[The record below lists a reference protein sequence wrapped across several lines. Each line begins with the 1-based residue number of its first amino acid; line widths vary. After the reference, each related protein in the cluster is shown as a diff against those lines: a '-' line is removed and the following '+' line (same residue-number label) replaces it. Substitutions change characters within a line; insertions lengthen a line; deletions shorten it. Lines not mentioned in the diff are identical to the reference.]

1 MSTATPEVAESPAG
15 LTHSQIKTILIG
27 LMAGMLLA
35 ALDQTIVSTSI
46 RTIADD
52 LQGLSAQAWVT
63 TAYLITSTVTTPL
76 YGKLSDIYGRRPMFL
91 IAISIFIVGSIMCTF
106 ATSMYQLAAFR
117 AVQGIG
123 AGGLFSMALAIL
135 ADIAPPRERARYQ
148 GYFLAVFGTSSVV
161 GPLVGGFFAGA
172 DTLFGITGWR
182 WVFLI
187 NVPIG
192 LIALAVVA
200 KVLHLPHIRTDHR
213 IDWWGAGALVL
224 GIVPLLVVAE
234 QGRIWGWGSPAVL
247 SLIALGIIGV
257 VSFILIERRM
267 KDEALIPM
275 RLFNSRVFSIGLSVN
290 VLIGLGMFGALSTLP
305 LYLQLVKGATPT
317 ESGLLLIPMMVG
329 IMGGSVLSGQLT
341 SKTGRYKIFPV
352 IGTAI
357 LAVTFFLML
366 TVTVDTSYL
375 VLDIYFFAI
384 GLGLGLCMQTLLI
397 AVQNTVPARDM
408 GVATSSATFFRQLG
422 GTLGVAVFLSLLFNS
437 LPDKVQGALQSASGT
452 ASFNSAVAAAAQDPN
467 SASHTVAQSLVAAS
481 QGNAAAASGIGDALS
496 TDSSF
501 LNTLDPVIARPF
513 QVGYVDSTHLVYIIG
528 GIIMVLAFVLV
539 IAMKEL
545 PLRTRSALDERL
557 QEQADNEAAA
567 LAAAQGEAID
577 GSPELAGAALA
588 NGSAA
593 SGSDRGGSDGPAG
606 AASNGAAS
614 NGAASNGAGSNG
626 VAANGAAS
634 NGAASNGVA
643 SNGASN
649 GAVQNGGSGAHA
661 LLEAGTHALTGDG
674 DDPAARGIVLNG
686 VEQASPTRKRGR
698 HRAEV

>member
-15 LTHSQIKTILIG
+15 LTHQQIRTILIG

-46 RTIADD
+46 RVIADD
-52 LQGLSAQAWVT
+52 LQGLSAMAWVT

-76 YGKLSDIYGRRPMFL
+76 YGKLSDIYGRRPMF
-91 IAISIFIVGSIMCTF
+91 ITAISIFIAGSLLCTF
-106 ATSMYQLAAFR
+106 ATSMYELAAFR

-135 ADIAPPRERARYQ
+135 ADIVPPRERAKYQ
-148 GYFLAVFGTSSVV
+148 GYFLAVFGMSSVI

-172 DTLFGITGWR
+172 DTIFGITGWR

-192 LIALAVVA
+192 AIALVIVA
-200 KVLHLPHIRTDHR
+200 ITLHIPHIRTDHR
-213 IDWWGAGALVL
+213 IDWWGAAALIL
-224 GIVPLLVVAE
+224 GIVPLLIVAE
-234 QGRIWGWGSPAVL
+234 QGRIWGWGSAAVL
-247 SLIALGIIGV
+247 GLIALGIIGV
-257 VSFILIERRM
+257 IAFIMIEFRM

-275 RLFNSRVFSIGLSVN
+275 RLFHSRVFSIGLSVN

-317 ESGLLLIPMMVG
+317 ESGLLLIPMMIG

-341 SKTGRYKIFPV
+341 ARTGRYKIFPV
-352 IGTAI
+352 IGTAL
-357 LAVTFFLML
+357 LAIAFFAML
-366 TVTVDTSYL
+366 TVTVDSPYWL
-375 VLDIYFFAI
+375 LDLFFLAI

-397 AVQNTVPARDM
+397 AVQNTVPAKDM

-437 LPDKVQGALQSASGT
+437 LPDKVQGALQSAGRT
-452 ASFNSAVAAAAQDPN
+452 PEFQSAVAAAAADPN
-467 SASHTVAQSLVAAS
+467 SPSHATAQGLVAAS
-481 QGNAAAASGIGDALS
+481 QGNATAASGIGDSLS

-501 LNTLDPVIARPF
+501 LNTLDPAIARPF
-513 QVGYVDSTHLVYIIG
+513 QIGYVDSTHLVYIIG
-528 GIIMVLAFVLV
+528 GIIMALAFVLV
-539 IAMKEL
+539 LAMKEL

-557 QEQADNEAAA
+557 QEQAESDAA
-567 LAAAQGEAID
+567 LAAAQGEAVD

-593 SGSDRGGSDGPAG
+593 S
-606 AASNGAAS
+606 NGAVP
-614 NGAASNGAGSNG
+614 NGAVPNGA
-626 VAANGAAS
+626 V
-634 NGAASNGVA
+634 
-643 SNGASN
+643 SN
-649 GAVQNGGSGAHA
+649 GAVSNGSAADASAANGSAPTATNGGAHA
-661 LLEAGTHALTGDG
+661 LSDHEGAHALDGNGDTAG
-674 DDPAARGIVLNG
+674 RGIVMEK
-686 VEQASPTRKRGR
+686 VRQAAVVRKGGR
-698 HRAEV
+698 HRAEA

>member
-15 LTHSQIKTILIG
+15 LTHKQIKTILIG

-91 IAISIFIVGSIMCTF
+91 TAISIFIVGSIMCTF
-106 ATSMYQLAAFR
+106 ATSMYELAAFR

-135 ADIAPPRERARYQ
+135 ADIVPPRERAKYQ

-161 GPLVGGFFAGA
+161 GPLVGGFFAG
-172 DTLFGITGWR
+172 TSTILGITGWR

-187 NVPIG
+187 NVPVG
-192 LIALAVVA
+192 LIALVIVA
-200 KVLHLPHIRTDHR
+200 MTLHLPHIRTDHR
-213 IDWWGAGALVL
+213 IDWWGAAALIL
-224 GIVPLLVVAE
+224 GIVPLLIVAE

-247 SLIALGIIGV
+247 SLIALGIVGV
-257 VSFILIERRM
+257 VSFILIERAM

-275 RLFNSRVFSIGLSVN
+275 RLFNSRVFSLGLSAN

-329 IMGGSVLSGQLT
+329 IMGGSILSGQLT
-341 SKTGRYKIFPV
+341 AKTGRYKIFPT

-375 VLDIYFFAI
+375 VLDVYFLAI

-437 LPDKVQGALQSASGT
+437 LPDKVQGALQSAAGT
-452 ASFNSAVAAAAQDPN
+452 DTFNKAVAAAAQDPN
-467 SASHTVAQSLVAAS
+467 SPSHGVAQSLVAAS
-481 QGNAAAASGIGDALS
+481 QGNTAAASGIGDALS

-501 LNTLDPVIARPF
+501 LNTLDPNIARPF

-528 GIIMVLAFVLV
+528 GIIMALAFVLV

-545 PLRTRSALDERL
+545 PLRTMSALDERL
-557 QEQADNEAAA
+557 QEQARTDAA

-588 NGSAA
+588 TGSAA
-593 SGSDRGGSDGPAG
+593 GNGI
-606 AASNGAAS
+606 AASNGFAS
-614 NGAASNGAGSNG
+614 NGSASNGS
-626 VAANGAAS
+626 AS
-634 NGAASNGVA
+634 NGSASNGSANGHSPADDELVA
-643 SNGASN
+643 VGTHASI
-649 GAVQNGGSGAHA
+649 AGGVDGSAAATSHVSAHALSDDEGAHA
-661 LLEAGTHALTGDG
+661 LNGADDG
-674 DDPAARGIVLNG
+674 VTRSVVMSKPEQSNGARKG
-686 VEQASPTRKRGR
+686 GR
-698 HRAEV
+698 HRADA

>member
-15 LTHSQIKTILIG
+15 LTHKQIKTILIG

-91 IAISIFIVGSIMCTF
+91 TAISIFIVGSIMCTF
-106 ATSMYQLAAFR
+106 ATSMYELAAFR

-224 GIVPLLVVAE
+224 GIVPLLIVAE

-247 SLIALGIIGV
+247 SLIALGVVGV
-257 VSFILIERRM
+257 VAFILIERAM

-275 RLFNSRVFSIGLSVN
+275 RLFNSKVFSIGLSVN

-375 VLDIYFFAI
+375 VLDVYFLGI

-437 LPDKVQGALQSASGT
+437 LPDKVQGALRDAAGT
-452 ASFNSAVAAAAQDPN
+452 EVFNTAVSTAAQDPN
-467 SASHTVAQSLVAAS
+467 SPSHAVAQSLVAAS
-481 QGNAAAASGIGDALS
+481 RGNAAAASGIGDALS

-501 LNTLDPVIARPF
+501 LNTLDPNIARPF

-528 GIIMVLAFVLV
+528 GIIMALAFVLV

-545 PLRTRSALDERL
+545 PLRTMSALDERL
-557 QEQADNEAAA
+557 QEQARGEAA
-567 LAAAQGEAID
+567 LAAGNGEAVD
-577 GSPELAGAALA
+577 GSPALTGAALTGGDA
-588 NGSAA
+588 EPTTVGADAGHHHDGSARD
-593 SGSDRGGSDGPAG
+593 GSAGHGSAGHGSASDGAVG
-606 AASNGAAS
+606 AAGNGATRR
-614 NGAASNGAGSNG
+614 G
-626 VAANGAAS
+626 
-634 NGAASNGVA
+634 
-643 SNGASN
+643 
-649 GAVQNGGSGAHA
+649 GAHA
-661 LLEAGTHALTGDG
+661 LSDDG
-674 DDPAARGIVLNG
+674 GAHTLNGNGEPAARGIVLQKLQ
-686 VEQASPTRKRGR
+686 EPAERRKGGR

>member
-15 LTHSQIKTILIG
+15 LTHKQIRTILIG

-52 LQGLSAQAWVT
+52 LHGLSAQAWVT

-91 IAISIFIVGSIMCTF
+91 TAISIFIIGSVMCTF
-106 ATSMYQLAAFR
+106 ATSMYELAAFR

-135 ADIAPPRERARYQ
+135 ADIVPPRERAKYQ

-161 GPLVGGFFAGA
+161 GPLVGGFFAG
-172 DTLFGITGWR
+172 TSTILGITGWR

-187 NVPIG
+187 NVPVG
-192 LIALAVVA
+192 LIALVIVA
-200 KVLHLPHIRTDHR
+200 MTLHLPHIRTDHR
-213 IDWWGAGALVL
+213 IDWWGAAALIL
-224 GIVPLLVVAE
+224 GIVPLLIVAE

-247 SLIALGIIGV
+247 GLIALGIIGV
-257 VSFILIERRM
+257 VSFILIERAM

-275 RLFNSRVFSIGLSVN
+275 RLFNSRVFSLGLSAN

-329 IMGGSVLSGQLT
+329 IMGGSILSGQLT
-341 SKTGRYKIFPV
+341 AKTGRYKIFPT

-375 VLDIYFFAI
+375 VLDVYFLAI

-437 LPDKVQGALQSASGT
+437 LPDKVQGALQSAAGT
-452 ASFNSAVAAAAQDPN
+452 DTFNKAVTAAAQDPN
-467 SASHTVAQSLVAAS
+467 SPSHSVAQSLVAAS
-481 QGNAAAASGIGDALS
+481 QGNTQAASGIGDALS

-501 LNTLDPVIARPF
+501 LNTLDPNIARPF

-528 GIIMVLAFVLV
+528 GIIMTLAFVLV

-545 PLRTRSALDERL
+545 PLRTMSALDERL
-557 QEQADNEAAA
+557 QEQARADAA
-567 LAAAQGEAID
+567 LAAAEGEAID

-588 NGSAA
+588 GGSAAGNGSAENSPA
-593 SGSDRGGSDGPAG
+593 RDELVTVGSHAAGDSPGPSNG
-606 AASNGAAS
+606 PVSNGALSSSAV
-614 NGAASNGAGSNG
+614 AAGGAG
-626 VAANGAAS
+626 AH
-634 NGAASNGVA
+634 
-643 SNGASN
+643 
-649 GAVQNGGSGAHA
+649 AVSDNAGAHA
-661 LLEAGTHALTGDG
+661 LGGSGDG
-674 DDPAARGIVLNG
+674 AARGIVLEKLQQPE
-686 VEQASPTRKRGR
+686 VRKGGR